1 MASLFPHGII
11 AFSSEIHLKQADG
24 IFLFH
29 SGWCIALRCSSD
41 REKLRKGNYLLWKAQ
56 VLPTIRGAQMFGYL
70 DGTAE
75 VPVKE
80 IKVKEGDKVIKK
92 VNSDFTRWV
101 TKDQQVL
108 DYLMTTLTRDVL
120 MLLIIL
126 VKFW

>member
-1 MASLFPHGII
+1 
-11 AFSSEIHLKQADG
+11 
-24 IFLFH
+24 
-29 SGWCIALRCSSD
+29 
-41 REKLRKGNYLLWKAQ
+41 
-56 VLPTIRGAQMFGYL
+56 MFGYL